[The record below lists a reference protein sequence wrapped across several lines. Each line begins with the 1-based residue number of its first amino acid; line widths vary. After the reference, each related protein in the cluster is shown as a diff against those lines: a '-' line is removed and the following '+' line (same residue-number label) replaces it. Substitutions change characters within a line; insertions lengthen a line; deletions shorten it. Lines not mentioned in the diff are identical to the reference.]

1 MVLTILRTTG
11 VVTLNRG
18 GYSWRN
24 LSVVLPKIGCT
35 TDENPEGPRIHY
47 SRGCVIKFQSMI
59 RVRCLWLRPDIPA
72 EEWPEKEAQRV
83 QRFWKCVR
91 LFLRNQA
98 PAGVTAQSL
107 SVEERLQLLKH
118 CKHRSQTGPKLHP
131 SYN

>member
-59 RVRCLWLRPDIPA
+59 RVRCLWLRPDLLAERVAREGGSTRSAFLKMFAFFSEESSAGRHHYPIP
-72 EEWPEKEAQRV
+72 
-83 QRFWKCVR
+83 
-91 LFLRNQA
+91 
-98 PAGVTAQSL
+98 
-107 SVEERLQLLKH
+107 
-118 CKHRSQTGPKLHP
+118 
-131 SYN
+131 